1 MFLLP
6 RENLLRRWRKRGR
19 LVVAADRLAALGG
32 GVVLH
37 RVERDMNTA
46 NPFSSCKLQFLYI
59 PGKIQK

>member
-46 NPFSSCKLQFLYI
+46 NPFSSCKL
-59 PGKIQK
+59 